1 MNRAATDLL
10 IECGVIL
17 SCRVLRAM
25 ADCGETGGDHDQ
37 ENALAANST
46 TSTAPLIRPVGGTL
60 KYKLIHEGDIQVCHL
75 NHARTVISK
84 ILSSKFLRR
93 WEPHH
98 LVLADSTI
106 YSTTVRNSQPI
117 GFMECPIPYSSI
129 ADVYIVS
136 RWDAGQKFCIRIL
149 LPTGSVLLQASNIYL
164 RDQWLHSIQ
173 WKRTINKY
181 KKLLSNTRR
190 PEVLIR
196 EIKSLIEM
204 TISTHVQDE
213 DVYQV
218 PLEIVSDILSQN
230 TDVLNSVA
238 HENVIVALAP
248 LLENNQPSPEICA
261 FFSKHCKNSPRS
273 NVVIEMFTPVV
284 QRILK
289 HNMDFGKYPRMR
301 MFVQDYILALNSKKE
316 GISVVK
322 DFVQRMH
329 GPASTCPH
337 PRVLPNLVSV
347 CLASVYSYFE
357 DRDRCNTSGGS
368 RGVSL
373 RGIRM
378 EGLCVEEENEITDE
392 ELMMCFVTILKFM
405 AEYDDWLPNLANL
418 LQPIPFPKEA
428 LVHERFTVHLKYV
441 IRRFAEDNRCE
452 VHTAVCG
459 VRDGKDGWFNI
470 YCPGG
475 LACDDDGELFSAMMR
490 QLVSC
495 CCKRKR
501 FLQMVCRKLLG
512 PCMLMALRRDNVIME
527 VLCVLL
533 EMDLVE
539 NHDDRLQIITTLES
553 TPEGRK
559 MYADLCERQIAL
571 KELSKG
577 GPKTLSL
584 PPKSTDADLHQ
595 LLNSG
600 SFGNLECLNLAF
612 THVTSACAETIIRL
626 PNLKYLNLWST
637 NFGDAG
643 LQLISEHLLKL
654 QVLNLCETPVT
665 DKGLNCLTQIK
676 SLRRLNLNS
685 TQLSALTFV
694 KLKAQLPSLEEC
706 DVRYTD
712 AW

>member
-1 MNRAATDLL
+1 
-10 IECGVIL
+10 
-17 SCRVLRAM
+17 M
-25 ADCGETGGDHDQ
+25 ADCSGLVGNGNGQSNGLGQ
-37 ENALAANST
+37 ENACATPPT
-46 TSTAPLIRPVGGTL
+46 TPSSPTPISRPIGGTL
-60 KYKLIHEGDIQVCHL
+60 KYKLLHEGDIQVCCL

-98 LVLADSTI
+98 IVLADSTI
-106 YSTTVRNSQPI
+106 YSTTPL
-117 GFMECPIPYSSI
+117 GFMECPIPYNSI
-129 ADVYIVS
+129 EDVYIVS

-173 WKRTINKY
+173 WKRTVNKY
-181 KKLLSNTRR
+181 KKLLRNTKKT
-190 PEVLIR
+190 EVLIQ
-196 EIKSLIEM
+196 EIKNLIEM
-204 TISTHVQDE
+204 TINTHVQDE
-213 DVYQV
+213 DVSQV

-289 HNMDFGKYPRMR
+289 HNMDFGKFPRMR
-301 MFVQDYILALNSKKE
+301 MFVQDYILALNSKLE
-316 GISVVK
+316 GIIVVQ

-347 CLASVYSYFE
+347 CLASIYSYFE
-357 DRDRCNTSGGS
+357 DRDRCNSKGRS
-368 RGVSL
+368 PGVGML

-378 EGLCVEEENEITDE
+378 EGLLVEEETEIRDE

-405 AEYDDWLPNLANL
+405 AEYDDWLPNLASL

-428 LVHERFTVHLKYV
+428 LTHERFTIHLKYV
-441 IRRFAEDNRCE
+441 IRRFAEDNRCD
-452 VHTAVCG
+452 VHTSVCG

-475 LACDDDGELFSAMMR
+475 LACDDDGELFSVMMR
-490 QLVSC
+490 RLVGC
-495 CCKRKR
+495 CCRRKK

-512 PCMLMALRRDNVIME
+512 PVMLMALRRDSVMME
-527 VLCVLL
+527 VSLSMVNLKI
-533 EMDLVE
+533 VY
-539 NHDDRLQIITTLES
+539 NHDDRLQVITTLES

-571 KELSKG
+571 KELQSKG

-584 PPKSTDADLHQ
+584 PPKSTDADLRQ

-637 NFGDAG
+637 NFGDTG

-654 QVLNLCETPVT
+654 QVLNLCETTVT
-665 DKGLNCLTQIK
+665 DEGLNCLTQIK

-694 KLKAQLPSLEEC
+694 KLKAHLPSLEEC